1 MKILSG
7 LIDLVFPPSRACPLC
22 GEFDP
27 RGEICPGCLDK
38 LSAFRKEPVCYRCGR
53 YFQQAS
59 EIKYGTVYQPPD
71 PGEPPYC
78 RDCLNGATYFH
89 MSRSAGPYE
98 GDLKRAVQR
107 LKFSGKR
114 DLAGHISGIMFQS
127 VANNQYYNKIGII
140 VAVPLSPGRLR
151 QRGFNQAELLA
162 GGLAE
167 RIKVP
172 VLPVLRKVRETSS
185 QTGLDR
191 AGRKENLVGA
201 FKLTHP
207 QAIRGKTVLVVD
219 DVITTGSTLNIVSEA
234 LVNGGAATVI
244 CITAAAG
251 RTSMQRGSL

>member
-1 MKILSG
+1 MRILSG
-7 LIDLVFPPSRACPLC
+7 LMDLIFPPRRACPLC

-38 LSAFRKEPVCYRCGR
+38 IAVFRREPVCYRCGR
-53 YFQQAS
+53 YFQQLDPVRA
-59 EIKYGTVYQPPD
+59 EHQPAAGGPV
-71 PGEPPYC
+71 YC
-78 RDCLNGATYFH
+78 RDCLTGITYYR

-98 GDLKRAVQR
+98 GDLRGAVQR

-114 DLAGHISGIMFQS
+114 DLAGHLSGIMFHS
-127 VANNQYYNKIGII
+127 IINNQYYIKTAVIT
-140 VAVPLSPGRLR
+140 AVPLSPKRLR

-162 GGLAE
+162 HGLSH
-167 RIKVP
+167 RMKVP

-185 QTGLDR
+185 QTGLHR

-201 FKLTHP
+201 FELSDP
-207 QAIRGKTVLVVD
+207 RAIRGKTVLVVD

-234 LVNGGAATVI
+234 LVKGGAATVL

-251 RTSMQRGSL
+251 RTSIQPASLEI